1 MASKLTKEK
10 VGIIGSGLIGR
21 SFAMLFAA
29 AEYEVWLYDIEKT
42 QLSGALEDIKAQ
54 LKELDSL
61 QLLRGS
67 LTADQQFNN
76 IKTTDNIEQ
85 CVKDAVFVHE
95 CVPERIELKTS
106 IYAKIDKMLSDTCI
120 LATSTSA
127 LQPSKLAANIERKN
141 RFIVVHP
148 TNPPFYAPLVELVP
162 SPWVDSDV
170 VPKAKAIMEK
180 LGQVPVIL
188 KKEIEGFVFN
198 RIQSAVIKESWRLI
212 NDDVI
217 DVEGLDKVMTAGLGR
232 RYAFIGPFETMYLNA
247 DGMYS
252 YADWYKTM
260 LEGIMASFREP
271 VNFLSGP
278 ELDQVQ
284 SEMEQMVPMDTLP
297 ARRNWRDKRL
307 AAFAQLQK
315 QMDDA
320 EKNK

>member
-1 MASKLTKEK
+1 MAAKKEK

-29 AEYEVWLYDIEKT
+29 AEYEVWLYDIEKS

-67 LTADQQFNN
+67 LTAEQQLNN
-76 IKTTDNIEQ
+76 INTTDNIEQ

-120 LATSTSA
+120 LATSASA
-127 LQPSKLAANIERKN
+127 LLPSKLAANIQHKN
-141 RFIVVHP
+141 RFIVAHP

-162 SPWVDSDV
+162 SPWADPDV
-170 VPKAKAIMEK
+170 VPKTKAIMEK

-188 KKEIEGFVFN
+188 KKEIDGFVLN
-198 RIQSAVIKESWRLI
+198 RIQYAIFKESWRLI
-212 NDDVI
+212 KDGII
-217 DVEGLDKVMTAGLGR
+217 DVEGLDKVMSAGLGR
-232 RYAFIGPFETMYLNA
+232 RYAFIGPIETAYLNA

-252 YADWYKTM
+252 YADRYATM
-260 LEGIMASFREP
+260 IEGIMATFREP
-271 VNFLSGP
+271 DSFSGP
-278 ELDQVQ
+278 VLDQIQ
-284 SEMEQMVPMDTLP
+284 SEMEQMVPMDSLQ

-307 AAFAQLQK
+307 AALAQLQK
-315 QMDDA
+315 RMDDA
-320 EKNK
+320 EGKK